1 MNARLGRRLG
11 VLTAWVFLGGSSVL
25 GGEASAIRVQ
35 AEGSAAVIT
44 GPEGFGEWYLHFPET
59 MLLEGPPQGKA
70 EKMTKTVADD
80 GTISLEGKME
90 GPMAHWIR
98 ITYKPGRSTIDVTLE
113 VKNLSGKA
121 WRYGGEA
128 MACLQPFKAPG
139 FEDDRGRRTLV
150 EYQGKLQSIAAIAA
164 SLNREVGPT
173 DTVSCPVQGEE
184 MAPQQAQYH
193 AGSWTLDCEPIARV
207 SKDGSRLVGVAWD
220 RVHRVSMNF
229 THSCIHSN
237 PRVTA
242 LEPGASCRRTG
253 RIYFLA
259 GSPDD
264 FRKRYREDFP
274 RK

>member
-1 MNARLGRRLG
+1 MNVRFARCVG
-11 VLTAWVFLGGSSVL
+11 VLTAWTFLVGSSVL
-25 GGEASAIRVQ
+25 GEKASTVGIQ
-35 AEGSAAVIT
+35 AEGSAARIS
-44 GPEGFGEWYLHFPET
+44 GPEGFGQWFLHFPET

-80 GTISLEGKME
+80 GTIVLEGRME
-90 GPMAHWIR
+90 GPVAHSIR
-98 ITYKPGRSTIDVTLE
+98 ITYKPGRTTIDLTLE
-113 VKNLSGKA
+113 VKNLSEKA

-128 MACLQPFKAPG
+128 MACLRPIKNPAFDG
-139 FEDDRGRRTLV
+139 DCGRRTLV

-164 SLNREVGPT
+164 GLNKEVGPGT
-173 DTVSCPVQGEE
+173 TVSCPVQGEE

-193 AGSWTLDCEPIARV
+193 AGSWTLDCGPIVRV